1 MAGRDSGDGEFRID
15 PRIYLNQEKP
25 TVTVDQNTQEVKLSV
40 KDLISIIGIAIT
52 VIAAVWG
59 FSVRIES
66 GIAVI
71 GERMRSLDQ
80 RIQLLETGAGR
91 LRPGP
96 RPDP

>member
-1 MAGRDSGDGEFRID
+1 M
-15 PRIYLNQEKP
+15 
-25 TVTVDQNTQEVKLSV
+25 TVEPGTQEVKLSV
-40 KDLISIIGIAIT
+40 KDLLSIIGVAVTIIG
-52 VIAAVWG
+52 AVWG

-80 RIQLLETGAGR
+80 RIQALETGTGR

>member
-1 MAGRDSGDGEFRID
+1 M
-15 PRIYLNQEKP
+15 
-25 TVTVDQNTQEVKLSV
+25 TVEPGTQEVKLSV
-40 KDLISIIGIAIT
+40 KDLLSIIGVAVTIIG
-52 VIAAVWG
+52 AVWG

-80 RIQLLETGAGR
+80 RIQVLETGAGR